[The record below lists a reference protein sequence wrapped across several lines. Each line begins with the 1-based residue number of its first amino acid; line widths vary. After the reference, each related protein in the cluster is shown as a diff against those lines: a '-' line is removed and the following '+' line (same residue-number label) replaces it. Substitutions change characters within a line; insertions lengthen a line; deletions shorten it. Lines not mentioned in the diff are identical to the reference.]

1 MIGAGH
7 VVQQQRMPDGA
18 SGSDY
23 ENDFSNDNDND
34 GDGGGGSSNS
44 NGVTARMGSTDLR
57 RRLLRSLLDSQAAP
71 VSTAAGREYL
81 RRHALLLRT
90 VAAASNSNS
99 HRPESTLSNRSLPQQ
114 QASSQASSQVS
125 SQTDTSHI
133 ASGTSVT
140 TNPWFTLSDEP
151 LDHEITHVSEQQIST
166 ASSSRAPDP
175 TPSPQP
181 EHPKHSMFPFK
192 LSTMLQIFG
201 WLLVFRINNS
211 LVVRTYFDPDEFW
224 QSLEV
229 LAPRIFQG
237 VLAAISD
244 FFTFLLAYRLFGVNT
259 ALWTL
264 ASVAMS
270 WFNYYCL
277 VRTYSNSLEACIT
290 SIALYFWPWSSAAS
304 SEGRLRRRGL
314 RISLFFAA
322 LACVVRPTSAIV
334 WIYLGMSLLLRR
346 YIRAYAVIQDVAI
359 TMVFAI
365 LFSVLID
372 YQFYHTWTF
381 IPYDFLKVNVVEN
394 ISLFYGRHPFHWYF
408 TQGLPVVLLTLL
420 PATIWGVLHTRCA
433 SERECFWMCAW
444 TVCCLSLQGHKEFR
458 FLLPIISPLL
468 VYAGHGIRVIEAN
481 DLISEFDTAP
491 VLAPA
496 LAPTPTPASTAN
508 TNPPQAL
515 GRHRPSRHRKW
526 LWPILVL
533 IGSTHFLAA
542 IYLSR
547 THQKGVIQVMDW
559 LRTEVRENRAL
570 DILFLMP
577 CHSTPFYSYIH
588 RNIPMRFVTC
598 EPPLGISDPKG
609 YLDETDI
616 LYNNPLH
623 FFQTYFEDQIGN
635 KTLDWAVDKPN
646 NDFTHVLDPQTR
658 PNLNSLPWTRPLP
671 STIPT
676 LSSSRGPGDALYIDV
691 PGQPYQILQ
700 YHWADYIVMFDNPK
714 LGATLS
720 YILQDSEYKTCA
732 RFFNSH
738 FHDDSKRNGD
748 VVVMCRQR
756 KQSPT

>member
-211 LVVRTYFDPDEFW
+211 LV
-224 QSLEV
+224 V

-491 VLAPA
+491 VP
-496 LAPTPTPASTAN
+496 APTPAPTPASTAN
-508 TNPPQAL
+508 TNSPQTL

-526 LWPILVL
+526 L
-533 IGSTHFLAA
+533 
-542 IYLSR
+542 
-547 THQKGVIQVMDW
+547 
-559 LRTEVRENRAL
+559 
-570 DILFLMP
+570 
-577 CHSTPFYSYIH
+577 YIH

>member
-125 SQTDTSHI
+125 SQTDTSHS
-133 ASGTSVT
+133 ASGTS
-140 TNPWFTLSDEP
+140 
-151 LDHEITHVSEQQIST
+151 
-166 ASSSRAPDP
+166 
-175 TPSPQP
+175 
-181 EHPKHSMFPFK
+181 
-192 LSTMLQIFG
+192 
-201 WLLVFRINNS
+201 
-211 LVVRTYFDPDEFW
+211 
-224 QSLEV
+224 V
-229 LAPRIFQG
+229 LAPRIFPG

-491 VLAPA
+491 VP
-496 LAPTPTPASTAN
+496 APTPAPTPASTAN
-508 TNPPQAL
+508 TNSPQTL

-676 LSSSRGPGDALYIDV
+676 LSSSRV
-691 PGQPYQILQ
+691 PRRSVY
-700 YHWADYIVMFDNPK
+700 
-714 LGATLS
+714 
-720 YILQDSEYKTCA
+720 
-732 RFFNSH
+732 
-738 FHDDSKRNGD
+738 
-748 VVVMCRQR
+748 
-756 KQSPT
+756 